1 MNDREI
7 LKETNKIL
15 LDIVTFIYRKYKN
28 FLNPEERVLL
38 ESLII
43 RLGKLINDININE
56 NQNEKKN

>member
-43 RLGKLINDININE
+43 RLGKLINDININK

>member
-1 MNDREI
+1 MSDREI

-15 LDIVTFIYRKYKN
+15 LDIVTFIYRAYKN

-43 RLGKLINDININE
+43 RLGKIINDININE